1 MKAVKVALREKKIT
15 NGRKSLYLDFYPAVK
30 HPDTGKYT
38 RREFLGIY
46 VMDRPKTEDDK
57 KINKESKAKGEAI
70 RSKRFLSVQS
80 GDFSFFEQD
89 KYEADFLTYFETCC
103 SKRYGS
109 NQSNWQSAYKYFHE
123 FTGGT
128 CKMSDVTEVFLEEF
142 KEFLSGQDLS
152 VNSCASYFNKLRAA
166 IKDAF
171 MQKKIA
177 ENPLL
182 RVKSIKAE
190 ETMREFL
197 TFEELQKLVKVE
209 CDVPMLRQAAIFSSL
224 TGMRWSDIENL
235 TWGQIQHSKIDGYF
249 IRFTQ
254 QKTQGMETMPIP
266 EQAVQILGER
276 KDAAAKVLPDMIYS
290 AWYNLRLKQ
299 WIMKAGI
306 TKEVSFH
313 CFRHTYATLQLA
325 MGTDIYTVSKM
336 LGHKNLKTTQIY
348 AKIVDKLK
356 VQAAKQIILE
366 FDV

>member
-1 MKAVKVALREKKIT
+1 MKAVKVTLREKKIT
-15 NGRKSLYLDFYPAVK
+15 GGRKSLYLDFYPAIK

-46 VMDRPKTEDDK
+46 IMDRPKTEDDK
-57 KINKESKAKGEAI
+57 KTNKENKSKGESI
-70 RSKRFLSVQS
+70 RAKRHLSVQS
-80 GDFSFFEQD
+80 GDYAFFEQD
-89 KYEADFLTYFETCC
+89 KYEADFLDFFSNCC
-103 SKRYGS
+103 EKRYGS
-109 NQSNWQSAYKYFHE
+109 NQSNWKSAYKYLYE
-123 FTGGT
+123 FTDGK
-128 CKMSDVTEVFLEEF
+128 CKMSDVTDYFLEEF
-142 KEFLSGQDLS
+142 KEFLSGQDLA
-152 VNSCASYFNKLRAA
+152 VNSCVSYFNKLRSA
-166 IKDAF
+166 IKEAF
-171 MQKKIA
+171 AQRMLA

-182 RVKSIKAE
+182 RVKAIKPE

-197 TFEELQKLVKVE
+197 IFEELQQLVNTK
-209 CDVPMLRQAAIFSSL
+209 CDIPVLRQAAIFSSL

-306 TKEVSFH
+306 TKDISFH

-348 AKIVDKLK
+348 AKIVNKLK
-356 VQAAKQIILE
+356 VQAAGQIILN
-366 FDV
+366 F

>member
-1 MKAVKVALREKKIT
+1 MNAVKVTLREKKIT
-15 NGRKSLYLDFYPAVK
+15 GGRKSLYLDFYPAIK
-30 HPDTGKYT
+30 HPEKGKDT
-38 RREFLGIY
+38 RREFLGLYI
-46 VMDRPKTEDDK
+46 MDRPKTEIDK
-57 KINKESKAKGEAI
+57 QTNKETKTLGESIRAKRQLAI
-70 RSKRFLSVQS
+70 QANNF
-80 GDFSFFEQD
+80 GFFEQK
-89 KYEADFLTYFETCC
+89 KYEADFLEYFSKCC
-103 SKRYGS
+103 EKRYGS
-109 NQSNWQSAYKYFHE
+109 NQSNWRSAYKYLLE
-123 FTGGT
+123 FTEGV
-128 CKMSDVTEVFLEEF
+128 CKMSDVTDSFLEEF

-152 VNSCASYFNKLRAA
+152 VNSCVSYFNKLRSA

-171 MQKKIA
+171 AQRMLA

-182 RVKSIKAE
+182 RVKSIKPE

-197 TFEELQKLVKVE
+197 TFEELQQLVKTE
-209 CDVPMLRQAAIFSSL
+209 CDVPVLRQAAIFSSL

-235 TWGQIQHSKIDGYF
+235 TWGQIQHSGNGGYF

-266 EQAVQILGER
+266 VQAVQILGER

-306 TKEVSFH
+306 TKEISFH

-356 VQAAKQIILE
+356 VKAAGQIILE
-366 FDV
+366 L